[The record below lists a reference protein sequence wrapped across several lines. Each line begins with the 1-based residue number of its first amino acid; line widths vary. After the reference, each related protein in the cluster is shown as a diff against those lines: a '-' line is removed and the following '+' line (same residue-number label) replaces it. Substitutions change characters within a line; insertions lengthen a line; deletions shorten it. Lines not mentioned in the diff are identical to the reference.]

1 MEEVRERAKTPG
13 CFSNLKLFVLCQG
26 MLQFSHM
33 LQVCYLMSCI
43 TTIQQH
49 FGLSSIAMGVVSSI
63 PEVARTVLVV
73 FVSYFGRRIH
83 RPRFI
88 GLGGLIA
95 SFAPLFMT
103 LLHFLS
109 DPYQYRSVS
118 AAGSGLWSVCVPGS
132 NASDPLLCHQE
143 SSAHSSSSEVRTE
156 LLILAASQII
166 YGCGYILGST
176 TLSIYVDVDKIGSPK
191 DLMPSDPRWVG
202 AWWMGLLVTSGCLAL
217 ASIPFFFFPQDQVQ
231 TPKTDG
237 ESLKCDPKN
246 SESQSLIDFL
256 KEFPG
261 VVLKVLLRPAFL
273 LLIVCQCCFFFCIT
287 GLFTF
292 LTKFFENHMVFIVP
306 LFFMGCSTQKVVGV
320 NSGYGSTQV
329 DQSISSSNCSCVSSV
344 YNPVCGEDGTEF
356 ISPCHAGC
364 TNVTIDPHNPHRVQ
378 VYSLCS
384 CVPAAAGGLGGA
396 EIGSAHP
403 GSCARS
409 CSYLFLPAFI
419 IIGFGCFFHYLCQ
432 NPLQMMV
439 LRTVSPENKT
449 LAIGIGNLL
458 CSALASLPSP
468 VLFGSIFDY
477 SCVWWRKQ
485 ACRGKPGAC
494 SYYDLDKLRN
504 R

>member
-1 MEEVRERAKTPG
+1 MEEVRERSKTSG
-13 CFSNLKLFVLCQG
+13 CFSNIKLFVLCQG

-43 TTIQQH
+43 TTIQRR
-49 FGLSSIAMGVVSSI
+49 FGLSSIAMGVVSSV

-95 SFAPLFMT
+95 SFAPLFMP
-103 LLHFLS
+103 LLHFFS

-118 AAGSGLWSVCVPGS
+118 AAGSGLWAVCVPGS
-132 NASDPLLCHQE
+132 NSSDPLLCHQE
-143 SSAHSSSSEVRTE
+143 SSAHSSSSEVQTE

-166 YGCGYILGST
+166 FGIGSVPTVPFGMSYIDDFAESKNSAL
-176 TLSIYVDVDKIGSPK
+176 YFGSPK

-231 TPKTDG
+231 VKQQV
-237 ESLKCDPKN
+237 N
-246 SESQSLIDFL
+246 
-256 KEFPG
+256 
-261 VVLKVLLRPAFL
+261 
-273 LLIVCQCCFFFCIT
+273 
-287 GLFTF
+287 
-292 LTKFFENHMVFIVP
+292 MVFIVP

-364 TNVTIDPHNPHRVQ
+364 ANVTIDPHNPHRVQ
-378 VYSLCS
+378 VGGGS
-384 CVPAAAGGLGGA
+384 AGGGDDD
-396 EIGSAHP
+396 
-403 GSCARS
+403 
-409 CSYLFLPAFI
+409 
-419 IIGFGCFFHYLCQ
+419 
-432 NPLQMMV
+432 
-439 LRTVSPENKT
+439 
-449 LAIGIGNLL
+449 GND
-458 CSALASLPSP
+458 
-468 VLFGSIFDY
+468 GH
-477 SCVWWRKQ
+477 
-485 ACRGKPGAC
+485 
-494 SYYDLDKLRN
+494 YYDDCEANQREEEEDDDDDDDN
-504 R
+504 DDEDADDN